1 MSFRLE
7 NTKKYLKQYTQS
19 LIDISVK
26 ELNRKDRVRK
36 YNSQSVTS
44 SITASGKL
52 KDSFKL
58 EKKVVRKGDF
68 FQFNVKG
75 ITASGS
81 LQQSLKIVEKDTDNI
96 LQLNLEGNSYGEKID
111 EGTKNTSVSKG
122 KLIQWIKNKN
132 GFKDLNGKIVD
143 LSNTKK
149 VDRIASLISKSLKIN
164 GIKPTNFLTDII
176 NSKIKELKN
185 IEAPIGLDIE
195 SDIDNVLLKL
205 GYKKKDKDTYTIETK
220 TIQ

>member
-44 SITASGKL
+44 S
-52 KDSFKL
+52 
-58 EKKVVRKGDF
+58 
-68 FQFNVKG
+68 

-185 IEAPIGLDIE
+185 IEAPVELDIE
-195 SDIDNVLLKL
+195 SDLDNVLLKL
-205 GYKKKDKDTYTIETK
+205 GYKNKGNETYTIETK

>member
-1 MSFRLE
+1 MSFKLK
-7 NTKKYLKQYTQS
+7 NTEKYLKQYTQS

-44 SITASGKL
+44 SITASG
-52 KDSFKL
+52 
-58 EKKVVRKGDF
+58 
-68 FQFNVKG
+68 
-75 ITASGS
+75 S

-111 EGTKNTSVSKG
+111 EGTKSTSVSKG

-143 LSNTKK
+143 LNNTKK

-185 IEAPIGLDIE
+185 IEAPIELDIE

-205 GYKKKDKDTYTIETK
+205 GYKNKGNETYTIETK

>member
-44 SITASGKL
+44 S
-52 KDSFKL
+52 
-58 EKKVVRKGDF
+58 
-68 FQFNVKG
+68 

>member
-1 MSFRLE
+1 MSFKLK
-7 NTKKYLKQYTQS
+7 NTEKYLKQYTQS

-44 SITASGKL
+44 SITASG
-52 KDSFKL
+52 
-58 EKKVVRKGDF
+58 
-68 FQFNVKG
+68 
-75 ITASGS
+75 S

-111 EGTKNTSVSKG
+111 EGTKSTSVSKG

-143 LSNTKK
+143 LNNTKK

-176 NSKIKELKN
+176 LIM
-185 IEAPIGLDIE
+185 
-195 SDIDNVLLKL
+195 
-205 GYKKKDKDTYTIETK
+205 YY
-220 TIQ
+220 

>member
-1 MSFRLE
+1 MSFKLE

-19 LIDISVK
+19 LLDISVK
-26 ELNRKDRVRK
+26 ELNRKDRIRN

-44 SITASGKL
+44 SITASG
-52 KDSFKL
+52 
-58 EKKVVRKGDF
+58 
-68 FQFNVKG
+68 
-75 ITASGS
+75 S
-81 LQQSLKIVEKDTDNI
+81 LQESLKIAEKDTDKI
-96 LQLNLEGNSYGEKID
+96 LQLNLEGNAYGEQID
-111 EGTKNTSVSKG
+111 EGTKSTSVSKG

-149 VDRIASLISKSLKIN
+149 VDRIASLISKSLKFN

-185 IEAPIGLDIE
+185 IETPIVLDIE

-205 GYKKKDKDTYTIETK
+205 GYKKQGKETYTIETK
-220 TIQ
+220 TTE